1 MFIIEDCEDCDIYVC
16 DYTAQVQIDYN
27 KNCRIFVGPSE
38 SSVSSCVCT
47 SCTHARTSTR
57 KHARPHTP
65 TRMHTDV
72 GRNMGTLVLTEVLV
86 MWRRYLSAT
95 APTASASSRANNIVR
110 ASARTATRCSL
121 PQPHLSSSHRRTC
134 VSGASASFT
143 SISPI
148 NSRPSKCQCMTIS
161 GVKCTILRPVP
172 SRIFLSYR

>member
-1 MFIIEDCEDCDIYVC
+1 MCVHVMHACTDIHTQAC
-16 DYTAQVQIDYN
+16 
-27 KNCRIFVGPSE
+27 PP
-38 SSVSSCVCT
+38 
-47 SCTHARTSTR
+47 THARGSDYDLG
-57 KHARPHTP
+57 

-72 GRNMGTLVLTEVLV
+72 GRNIGRLVLTEVLV
-86 MWRRYLSAT
+86 MWRRFLSAT
-95 APTASASSRANNIVR
+95 APTASASSRANNIAR

-134 VSGASASFT
+134 ASGASASFT